1 MPRMKPMD
9 AVVKVLE
16 DEGVT
21 VAFGVP
27 GAAILPL
34 YDSLRTSSIR
44 HISVRHEEGGTHSA
58 DGYARITGEPG
69 ISIGTSGPAGTNM
82 ITGSTRRSPTA
93 SR

>member
-9 AVVKVLE
+9 AVVRVLE

-34 YDSLRTSSIR
+34 YDSLRGSSIR
-44 HISVRHEEGGTHSA
+44 HISRAPRGGRHALRRRLGADHRRAGHLHRHVRPGR
-58 DGYARITGEPG
+58 ART
-69 ISIGTSGPAGTNM
+69 
-82 ITGSTRRSPTA
+82 
-93 SR
+93 